1 MSTYTSHH
9 VMAGAEPPTPR
20 VATYPHRGPI
30 GSVDLDGGAI
40 TIVATDPQHLI
51 DIGDAFMQASAMLA
65 VAIARGPV
73 EASA

>member
-9 VMAGAEPPTPR
+9 VTAGAEPPTPR

-40 TIVATDPQHLI
+40 TIATTDPQHLI
-51 DIGDAFMQASAMLA
+51 DIADAFMQAATMLA
-65 VAIARGPV
+65 VAIARGPAAV
-73 EASA
+73 DA